1 LDEEGEYA
9 GMLASMRPRRVS
21 AVDLAA
27 SPELGLLRRSAA
39 AASWMAPFS
48 PLVPATTDGAAGDEG
63 VTLSPAAVERHVTLD
78 FAHRLP
84 PRASTSLASSEGI
97 GGAGE
102 CSSSHASSSN
112 APPSFSS
119 LSSSS
124 DGTAGGGG
132 GGGGGK
138 AVGGGGGDGGG
149 VSSNPLGS
157 ALSLL
162 STMHVPLHTDGS
174 VVCGVGVT
182 DCVLDRVT
190 PLAPGNIFFSRF
202 SRFVFDVATNE
213 YLIGCAQAGGDRVAF
228 ESIGCS
234 GGDEMTWISACY
246 ARPLVPGGD
255 THLTMRTSTI
265 LRRLEPFPDFPCP
278 ADPLDSF
285 RSVLLALGSFGGAT
299 VVDVGGVGGGGAAVD
314 AELMLAP
321 LSPAPPS
328 AVVPVVF
335 QSEPSSLCVVERLR
349 LLALSAQPV
358 APTRLRMPAGGWLG
372 VAPPVPGGGPCRWSA
387 VGDAAGRPTAPPLLA
402 WQGTAGARAALMP
415 AAAAA
420 AATGDA
426 LPVASMAAAGVLL
439 VGGAAPRDAASP
451 TTSPPAAAATAAGG
465 GGVAKT
471 PARRVRRPVNLE
483 TITDERVLARVLRN
497 RLSASKSNE
506 RRKRRATA
514 RRQELLAALGAP
526 APAAATTATSTAPAA
541 PRSSEGTPG
550 GAPR

>member
-1 LDEEGEYA
+1 MDPLPLDEEGEYA
-9 GMLASMRPRRVS
+9 GMLTSMRPRRVS
-21 AVDLAA
+21 AVDIAA

-39 AASWMAPFS
+39 AAAWMAPFS
-48 PLVPATTDGAAGDEG
+48 PLVADGAAADEG

-84 PRASTSLASSEGI
+84 PRASTTPTSSKGT

-102 CSSSHASSSN
+102 WSSSVASSCN
-112 APPSFSS
+112 HTPSFSS

-132 GGGGGK
+132 GGGGG
-138 AVGGGGGDGGG
+138 DC

-162 STMHVPLHTDGS
+162 STMHVPLHADGS

-182 DCVLDRVT
+182 DLVLDRVT
-190 PLAPGNIFFSRF
+190 PLAPGNLFFSRF

-213 YLIGCAQAGGDRVAF
+213 YLIGCAQEGGDRVAF
-228 ESIGCS
+228 GCISCS
-234 GGDEMTWISACY
+234 GCDEVTWISACY

-265 LRRLEPFPDFPCP
+265 LRRLEPFPEFPLP
-278 ADPLDSF
+278 PDPLDSF

-299 VVDVGGVGGGGAAVD
+299 VVDVGGVGGGGAATS
-314 AELMLAP
+314 AGLMAAP
-321 LSPAPPS
+321 LAPAPPS

-335 QSEPSSLCVVERLR
+335 ESEPSSLCVVERLR

-358 APTRLRMPAGGWLG
+358 APTRLRMSAGGWLG
-372 VAPPVPGGGPCRWSA
+372 VAPPPTGGGPCGWSA
-387 VGDAAGRPTAPPLLA
+387 VRDAAGWPTAAPLLA
-402 WQGTAGARAALMP
+402 LQGTAGARAALMP

-420 AATGDA
+420 AMGDA
-426 LPVASMAAAGVLL
+426 LPIASMAADGALL
-439 VGGAAPRDAASP
+439 VGGGAPLDAAAS
-451 TTSPPAAAATAAGG
+451 TTAPPEAAATTGGG

-506 RRKRRATA
+506 RRKRRAAA
-514 RRQELLAALGAP
+514 RRQELLATLGAP
-526 APAAATTATSTAPAA
+526 VLGAATTATSTASAA
-541 PRSSEGTPG
+541 PLSSEGTQEG
-550 GAPR
+550 VPR